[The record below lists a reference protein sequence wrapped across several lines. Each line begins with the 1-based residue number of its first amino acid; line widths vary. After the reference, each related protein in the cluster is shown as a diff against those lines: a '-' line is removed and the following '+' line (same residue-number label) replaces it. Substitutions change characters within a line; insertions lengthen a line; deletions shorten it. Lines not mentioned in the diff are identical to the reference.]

1 MIASLCLSCITIAGN
16 LFVLLAVYQDPYKE
30 LRKPFTVLIANLAL
44 ADLTA
49 GAITEPMAVYFTYQE
64 VQGSVVND
72 LAVYIT
78 HLSYFMSCTTSV
90 LTLSVL
96 AIDRYLAI
104 SYSLWYKCHV
114 TLSCTIKICMALWIM
129 SVLLSLTYIKTGY
142 INFAFV
148 FANTTVLSTASVLV
162 FAYYR
167 VFKSLRIRTIQVG
180 VLHDGRSQQRFS
192 SSLSF

>member
-1 MIASLCLSCITIAGN
+1 MD
-16 LFVLLAVYQDPYKE
+16 Y
-30 LRKPFTVLIANLAL
+30 NLAL

-148 FANTTVLSTASVLV
+148 FAKIFKFSPFVRINKVLFFT
-162 FAYYR
+162 
-167 VFKSLRIRTIQVG
+167 
-180 VLHDGRSQQRFS
+180 
-192 SSLSF
+192 LSCFF